1 MDQIR
6 EQLNFVVTNYHNNNG
21 KEVIEIGQRLLAQI
35 DSKEQCIERLYVLY
49 YLCEIVSHLAQTVSK
64 NEAQLFL
71 KTLFPTENLSQK
83 QANLM
88 SQLISLALN
97 VRNKEMLTCS
107 AHYLL
112 TCDRISLNNL
122 TSNTLYQ
129 SLSSDSP
136 SFCSAIISKGYF
148 NSINKQ
154 LLTHWL
160 NSLATSNN
168 TDWNLT
174 LNSSIRFSL
183 LDGQTDSQLHL
194 AILTI
199 INLKRCQPLSNH
211 FLIDISTVISQ
222 KTNNNQLVDRLSQI
236 LIVANSAGMCSLSNQ
251 FKNILQSKFP
261 NNILIKGLCQVN
273 K

>member
-6 EQLNFVVTNYHNNNG
+6 EQLNFVVTNYHNNDG

-35 DSKEQCIERLYVLY
+35 DSKDQCIERLYVLY
-49 YLCEIVSHLAQTVSK
+49 YLCEIVSHLVQTVSM

-97 VRNKEMLTCS
+97 VRNEEMLTCS

-112 TCDRISLNNL
+112 TCDRISLNHL
-122 TSNTLYQ
+122 TSNTLYE

-154 LLTHWL
+154 LLTNWL

-183 LDGQTDSQLHL
+183 LDGQLDL

-222 KTNNNQLVDRLSQI
+222 KTNNSELIDRLSQI

-261 NNILIKGLCQVN
+261 NNISIKALCQVN